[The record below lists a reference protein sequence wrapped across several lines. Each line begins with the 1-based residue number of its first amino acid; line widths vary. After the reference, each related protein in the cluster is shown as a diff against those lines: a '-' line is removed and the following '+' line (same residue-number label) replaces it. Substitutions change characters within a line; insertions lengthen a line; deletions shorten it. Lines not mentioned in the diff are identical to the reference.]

1 MSACAGRAMDKQ
13 ETGYDY
19 IRYKQLL
26 AEAVDETKRLELI
39 EIMIREKARDR
50 LEAQQ
55 IADRVAMTVMTV
67 ARVLGPGGRR
77 DGWLLGWC
85 GHFSAASLTS
95 EPARP
100 NQRAGE
106 KAILQDRQRPAWGFG
121 RRCHPVEQPG

>member
-19 IRYKQLL
+19 TRYKQLL

-77 DGWLLGWC
+77 DG
-85 GHFSAASLTS
+85 F
-95 EPARP
+95 
-100 NQRAGE
+100 
-106 KAILQDRQRPAWGFG
+106 
-121 RRCHPVEQPG
+121 